1 MCLNFLG
8 LNPMKALV
16 WSSIVQGLSTPIL
29 MLLVML
35 ITMNRKI
42 MGPWVNSRRLNV
54 LGWVTTVA
62 IFAASVGL
70 LVTWLK

>member
-1 MCLNFLG
+1 
-8 LNPMKALV
+8 
-16 WSSIVQGLSTPIL
+16 